1 MFPSLITNL
10 LKINNMT
17 DERKDKMSGSA
28 MASYHACAGK
38 YQLEITC
45 PPSESGA
52 AAVMGNRIHQ
62 YMQDPMSI
70 ILTDEEQEIADRC
83 QVEYEEIREAINLG
97 EPDSTT
103 LERRLWYGDQWSGQ
117 IDRIDHFGD
126 ETALVVDWK
135 TGRVGTGNSAAEN
148 LQLRSYA
155 VLVKK
160 NLPNLKRILVAIV
173 QPMAAKFTIAEYNE
187 DDLIKANEQIQ
198 FIVRAALAPNAPR
211 TPSPDACKYCR
222 AKSICPEAGGVV
234 GSLAKVSTD
243 SVPSLTNE
251 KISEYLEM
259 ADVVEVFIE
268 SIREEAKRRLVEG
281 HQIVGRKLT
290 SGRTSRS
297 VDSVNGLVPL
307 LADHLSTDD
316 ILACCKVS
324 LPQLEKTFAAK
335 TDMATKDAKAALE
348 KAISEVL
355 VSKTSAPIMVRAK

>member
-1 MFPSLITNL
+1 
-10 LKINNMT
+10 MT

-97 EPDSTT
+97 DPSSTT
-103 LERRLWYGDQWSGQ
+103 LEKRLWYGDQWSGQ
-117 IDRIDHFGD
+117 IDRIDHFGE

-160 NLPNLKRILVAIV
+160 NLPKLKRILVAIV

-187 DDLIKANEQIQ
+187 DDLIKADEQIKS
-198 FIVRAALAPNAPR
+198 IVSAALAPNAPR

-222 AKSICPEAGGVV
+222 AKAICPEAAGVV
-234 GSLAKVSTD
+234 SQMANVNAEI
-243 SVPSLTNE
+243 VPKLTNE
-251 KISEYLEM
+251 QLGDYLEKIDILEPLFD
-259 ADVVEVFIE
+259 AF
-268 SIREEAKRRLVEG
+268 REEAKRRLVDG

-297 VDSVNGLVPL
+297 IDSVHGLVPL

-335 TDMATKDAKAALE
+335 KDMATKDAKAALE

>member
-1 MFPSLITNL
+1 
-10 LKINNMT
+10 MT

-28 MASYHACAGK
+28 MASYAACAGK

-62 YMQDPMSI
+62 YMQDPMSVV
-70 ILTDEEQEIADRC
+70 LTDEEQDIADRC
-83 QVEYEEIREAINLG
+83 QMEYEEIREAINLG
-97 EPDSTT
+97 DPDHTT
-103 LERRLWYGDQWSGQ
+103 LEKRLWYGDQWSGQ

-160 NLPNLKRILVAIV
+160 NLPKLKRILVAIV
-173 QPMAAKFTIAEYNE
+173 QPMAAKFTIAEYNAE
-187 DDLIKANEQIQ
+187 DLIQADEQIQ
-198 FIVRAALAPNAPR
+198 AIVTAALTPNAPR
-211 TPSPDACKYCR
+211 TPSPDACRYCR
-222 AKSICPEAGGVV
+222 AKAVCPEARGVV
-234 GSLAKVSTD
+234 SQLVEVKSDIVPKLTD
-243 SVPSLTNE
+243 EQLGDYLE
-251 KISEYLEM
+251 KIDILEPLFD
-259 ADVVEVFIE
+259 AFRD
-268 SIREEAKRRLVEG
+268 EAKRRLIDG

-297 VDSVNGLVPL
+297 VESVHDLVPL
-307 LADHLSTDD
+307 LKDHLNTED
-316 ILACCKVS
+316 ILSCCKIS

-335 TDMATKDAKAALE
+335 TEMASRDAKFALE
-348 KAISEVL
+348 KAISEVI

>member
-1 MFPSLITNL
+1 
-10 LKINNMT
+10 MT

-28 MASYHACAGK
+28 MASYAACAGK

-52 AAVMGNRIHQ
+52 AALMGNRIHE
-62 YMQDPMSI
+62 YMQDPMSVV
-70 ILTDEEQEIADRC
+70 LTDEEQEIADRC
-83 QVEYEEIREAINLG
+83 QVEYEEIRGAIALG
-97 EPDSTT
+97 DPDSTT
-103 LERRLWYGDQWSGQ
+103 LEKRLWYGDQWSGQ
-117 IDRIDHFGD
+117 IDRIDHFGE

-160 NLPNLKRILVAIV
+160 NLPKLKRILVAIV

-187 DDLIKANEQIQ
+187 DDLIQADEQIQ
-198 FIVRAALAPNAPR
+198 SIVNAALAPNAPR
-211 TPSPDACKYCR
+211 SPSPDACKYCR
-222 AKSICPEAGGVV
+222 AKAICPEAAGVV
-234 GSLAKVSTD
+234 SQMANVNAEI
-243 SVPSLTNE
+243 VPKLTNE
-251 KISEYLEM
+251 QLGEYLEKIDILEPLFD
-259 ADVVEVFIE
+259 AF
-268 SIREEAKRRLVEG
+268 REEAKRRLVDG

-297 VDSVNGLVPL
+297 VDSVHGLVPL
-307 LADHLSTDD
+307 LADHMNADD

-335 TDMATKDAKAALE
+335 TEMASKDAKIALE
-348 KAISEVL
+348 KAIAEVL
-355 VSKTSAPIMVRAK
+355 VSKTGAPIMVRAK